1 MVSANR
7 PSLTVSDTPV
17 LNRMQLNQ
25 QVTSN
30 LNWTEEIGQ
39 LMSRLPDQDP
49 TTPEVYISIDA
60 EVLTST
66 PLTDKEIVASV
77 QRTGIDDSED
87 EEEETYES
95 ACVPNI
101 LPSSAMQAVA
111 CLRNFVLQQQ
121 NSQDML
127 RHINRLEIFVEDV
140 TTNSHRQATITE
152 FFTKKC
158 LAPLLF

>member
-17 LNRMQLNQ
+17 LNRMQMNQ

-49 TTPEVYISIDA
+49 TTPEDYISIDA
-60 EVLTST
+60 EVLTSA

-87 EEEETYES
+87 EEEETDETAFS
-95 ACVPNI
+95 PHQGDLRLSGPPSGLRACDDTRTSDRRVLSELRAVP
-101 LPSSAMQAVA
+101 LPTVPPKPSKS
-111 CLRNFVLQQQ
+111 
-121 NSQDML
+121 
-127 RHINRLEIFVEDV
+127 
-140 TTNSHRQATITE
+140 
-152 FFTKKC
+152 
-158 LAPLLF
+158 